1 MATYTYKK
9 LNDVITVTY
18 EHSRSTNTLLLYND
32 KPVFFGLEDTDK
44 KYEGNLTQPSYTI
57 DSDCDGC
64 YAITRDDEQ
73 CTLNTALKIEFY
85 VSKNDSEN
93 DRTITYKYN
102 NTPLFKILQRGFLYL
117 YFNALHIRTEF
128 KDKSYIVK
136 INNPNTF
143 TINTPN
149 FSAPQIY
156 FNDYIMYYY
165 YTPSYNN
172 IPDINSTYACSLIS
186 GVDILNGTFSNK
198 ALSKYPSIIGELNN
212 NGDVTPVQ
220 FDSIKQTIQY
230 IGIYYSSDDRYT
242 YQQALLIDFSK
253 SSKYKVE

>member
-1 MATYTYKK
+1 MATYKK

-18 EHSRSTNTLLLYND
+18 EESKESDTLLLYNN
-32 KPVFFGLEDTDK
+32 KPVFFGLEDADK
-44 KYEGNLTQPSYTI
+44 KYEGNLTQTTYNIS
-57 DSDCDGC
+57 SDCDGC
-64 YAITRDDEQ
+64 YAITIDGEPG
-73 CTLNTALKIEFY
+73 TSGTALRILFY

-93 DRTITYKYN
+93 QRTITYKYN

-117 YFNALHIRTEF
+117 YFNALHIRAEF
-128 KDKSYIVK
+128 KDKSYMVK
-136 INNPNTF
+136 INNPN
-143 TINTPN
+143 IYAIKAAD

-165 YTPSYNN
+165 YNPSYNN
-172 IPDINSTYACSLIS
+172 IPDINSTYACSFIS

-198 ALSKYPSIIGELNN
+198 ALSKYPSVIGELND
-212 NGDVTPVQ
+212 NGVVKPVQ

-230 IGIYYSSDDRYT
+230 IGIYYLTDDRYT
-242 YQQALLIDFSK
+242 YQQALLIDFTK

>member
-1 MATYTYKK
+1 MATYTYEK

-18 EHSRSTNTLLLYND
+18 EESKESNTLLLYNN
-32 KPVFFGLEDTDK
+32 KPVFFGLEDADK
-44 KYEGNLTQPSYTI
+44 KYEGNLTQTTYTI
-57 DSDCDGC
+57 SSDCDGC
-64 YAITRDDEQ
+64 YAITIDGEPG
-73 CTLNTALKIEFY
+73 TSGTALRILFY

-93 DRTITYKYN
+93 QRTITYKYN

-128 KDKSYIVK
+128 KDKSYMVK
-136 INNPNTF
+136 INNPNTY

-165 YTPSYNN
+165 YNPSYNN
-172 IPDINSTYACSLIS
+172 IPDINNIYACSLIS

-198 ALSKYPSIIGELNN
+198 ALSKYPSVIGELNN

-230 IGIYYSSDDRYT
+230 IGIYYSPDDHYT
-242 YQQALLIDFSK
+242 YQQALLIDFTK